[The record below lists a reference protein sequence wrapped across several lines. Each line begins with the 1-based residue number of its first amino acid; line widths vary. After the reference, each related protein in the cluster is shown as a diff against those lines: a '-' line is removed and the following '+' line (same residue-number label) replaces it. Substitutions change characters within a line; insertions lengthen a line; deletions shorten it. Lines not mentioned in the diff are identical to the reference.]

1 MERSPVLRVLDIDLE
16 IAQRGIPISAQ
27 ATYRRALG
35 GSRPSAVKAM
45 CLECQGYE
53 DGARKAIREC
63 PSVGCPLHAVR
74 PYQVKAGSVASDLD
88 LDSDIDSEVD
98 SETEVEE
105 HEPGEDVEEHLQS
118 LKQQLT
124 KRTSDKT
131 ATIEDQTAILSIL
144 SLSTWKSKSQI
155 IAESGI
161 NPAVWTL
168 TINYLLSLSQVERMG
183 ERKSAKY
190 RRKGEEQ

>member
-1 MERSPVLRVLDIDLE
+1 MSSPLRVLDIDLE

-88 LDSDIDSEVD
+88 LDSDVD
-98 SETEVEE
+98 SEIEVEE
-105 HEPGEDVEEHLQS
+105 HGPGEGAEEHLQS

-131 ATIEDQTAILSIL
+131 ATIEDQTAVLSAL

-155 IAESGI
+155 IAESHI
-161 NPAVWTL
+161 SPAVWTL
-168 TINYLLSLSQVERMG
+168 TINHLLSLGQVERMG

-190 RRKGEEQ
+190 RRIGSYS